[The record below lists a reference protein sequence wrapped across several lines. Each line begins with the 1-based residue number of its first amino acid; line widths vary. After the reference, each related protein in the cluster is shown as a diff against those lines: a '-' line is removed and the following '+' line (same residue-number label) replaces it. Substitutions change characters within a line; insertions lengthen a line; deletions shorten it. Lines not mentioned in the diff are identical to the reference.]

1 MVEDFEAK
9 NDQKLIWGSIKTVI
23 FFNVSF
29 FLQNGEKAFLFYF
42 PGQAGP
48 AREYYSKLG
57 LFFPLNVWIS

>member
-29 FLQNGEKAFLFYF
+29 FLQNGEKAF
-42 PGQAGP
+42 
-48 AREYYSKLG
+48 
-57 LFFPLNVWIS
+57 FFQDRRVQRVNTIQN